1 MPVRPS
7 PTVRR
12 RRLRYELRRLRD
24 EHGLTIEQVQEAS
37 GGDIKAPSISRW
49 ENGERSVRPTD
60 LRLLLD
66 IYQVDGERREALLT
80 LSRQAKE
87 RGWWQSYGSAIPQWF
102 QVYVGLE
109 AEASSVRVYESELV
123 HGLLQT
129 ADYYRAFLRAAP
141 AAAADDEADR
151 KIEVRLARQERL
163 TAEDPPEYWAVLNE
177 AVIRRVVGGAEVMR
191 GQLGHIADMAGLPH
205 VNVQVLP
212 FGAGVHPAMDG
223 SFEILGFPEPGDP
236 DVVYLENQAGS
247 LYLEEQPE
255 IDRYARMF
263 SHLMA
268 KALDPEESRRMIA
281 RIAGDLT
288 DLPA

>member
-37 GGDIKAPSISRW
+37 GGDIKSPSISRW

-66 IYQVDGERREALLT
+66 IYNVTGDRREALLT
-80 LSRQAKE
+80 LARQAKE
-87 RGWWQSYGSAIPQWF
+87 RGWWQSYASAIPDWF
-102 QVYVGLE
+102 AVYVGLE
-109 AEASSVRVYESELV
+109 AEAARISEYAAELV
-123 HGLLQT
+123 PGLLQT
-129 ADYYRAFLRAAP
+129 PEYYRAFLRAAP
-141 AAAADDEADR
+141 AAGSEDEISR
-151 KIEVRLARQERL
+151 KIEVRQARQERL
-163 TAEDPPEYWAVLNE
+163 TGEDPPEYWAVLNE
-177 AVIRRVVGGAEVMR
+177 AVIRRAVGGTEAMR
-191 GQLGHIADMAGLPH
+191 GQLHHIAEIAQLPH

-212 FGAGVHPAMDG
+212 FAAGAHPAMDG
-223 SFEILGFPEPGDP
+223 AFSILGFPEAADP

-247 LYLEEQPE
+247 LYLEEEPE

-263 SHLMA
+263 SHLIA
-268 KALDPEESRRMIA
+268 KALDPEETRRMIA
-281 RIAGDLT
+281 RLADDLT
-288 DLPA
+288 G